1 MLSGDNGWFSG
12 FFQEGGVKRSCLRGY
27 FQDYFAPC
35 KKNARQAVAV
45 AFLYEKKPL
54 EGGSNIM

>member
-1 MLSGDNGWFSG
+1 MFSGDNGWFSG

-27 FQDYFAPC
+27 FEDYFAPC

-54 EGGSNIM
+54 EEGE